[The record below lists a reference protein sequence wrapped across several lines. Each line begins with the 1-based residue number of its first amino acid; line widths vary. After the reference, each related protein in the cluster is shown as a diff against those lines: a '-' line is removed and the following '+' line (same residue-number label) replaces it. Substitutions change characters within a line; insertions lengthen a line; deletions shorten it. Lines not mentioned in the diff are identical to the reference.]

1 MSIDIVD
8 EHWQE
13 SR

>member
-8 EHWQE
+8 EHWQD